1 MQSVNKKIKDLLISN
16 HEALL
21 QADVSTQETPNGLCF
36 DGIVDEAVFYAQTK
50 KVIFL
55 LKETNGNDDR
65 GETQESYSDWDY
77 RGWLQHQQANDE
89 PGDEENSRAF
99 YKKAFTNLC
108 MWLDVFYD
116 ILSGKHISYEEY
128 QANGRLDTEKLRK
141 NLSKTAIVNLKK
153 TWGGASTDWKDLNSY
168 LQSKVALEVLRKEIA
183 YIDPDIVICGS
194 NQVFNFAR
202 EIFGGEVQ
210 TPPLTGSLKT
220 NYFRVGNSIF
230 LDFYHPSCRKKR
242 EDLYNF
248 SVDIFNAL
256 IWLL

>member
-1 MQSVNKKIKDLLISN
+1 M
-16 HEALL
+16 
-21 QADVSTQETPNGLCF
+21 
-36 DGIVDEAVFYAQTK
+36 
-50 KVIFL
+50 
-55 LKETNGNDDR
+55 
-65 GETQESYSDWDY
+65 YSI
-77 RGWLQHQQANDE
+77 
-89 PGDEENSRAF
+89 
-99 YKKAFTNLC
+99 KAFTNLC

-128 QANGRLDTEKLRK
+128 QANGGLIQK
-141 NLSKTAIVNLKK
+141 SCGKTSVKQRSSISK

-248 SVDIFNAL
+248 SVVIFNAL